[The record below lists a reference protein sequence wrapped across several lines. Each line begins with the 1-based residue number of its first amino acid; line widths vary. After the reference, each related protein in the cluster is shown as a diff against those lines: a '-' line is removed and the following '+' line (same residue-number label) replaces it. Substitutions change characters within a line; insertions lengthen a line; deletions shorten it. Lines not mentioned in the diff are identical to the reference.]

1 MAESPLALFFRV
13 MSESQQKTFWEH
25 LDDLR
30 GSVVRCVAVVVVFA
44 VVAFFFK
51 DCMFSIILAPKYD
64 DFVTYCFFNK
74 LFAGAFS
81 NFNVELI
88 NTGLAQQFLLHIKAA
103 FSFGVMCASPYVI
116 YVLFSFVSPALY
128 AHERRRARGVVVGGY
143 VMFVLGVL
151 LCYFLVFPFTFQ
163 FLGTYQVSGEVDN
176 LISIESYMDTL
187 IMLCLMMGI
196 VFELPVVAWIL
207 SKMGLIDASFL
218 RKYRRHAIVAILIVA
233 AVITPTAD
241 VFTLCLVSLPI
252 YLLYEVS
259 VLIVRR

>member
-1 MAESPLALFFRV
+1 
-13 MSESQQKTFWEH
+13 
-25 LDDLR
+25 
-30 GSVVRCVAVVVVFA
+30 
-44 VVAFFFK
+44 
-51 DCMFSIILAPKYD
+51 
-64 DFVTYCFFNK
+64 
-74 LFAGAFS
+74 
-81 NFNVELI
+81 
-88 NTGLAQQFLLHIKAA
+88 
-103 FSFGVMCASPYVI
+103 
-116 YVLFSFVSPALY
+116 
-128 AHERRRARGVVVGGY
+128 VVGGY

-218 RKYRRHAIVAILIVA
+218 RKYRRHAIVAILVVA

>member
-1 MAESPLALFFRV
+1 
-13 MSESQQKTFWEH
+13 
-25 LDDLR
+25 
-30 GSVVRCVAVVVVFA
+30 
-44 VVAFFFK
+44 
-51 DCMFSIILAPKYD
+51 
-64 DFVTYCFFNK
+64 
-74 LFAGAFS
+74 
-81 NFNVELI
+81 
-88 NTGLAQQFLLHIKAA
+88 
-103 FSFGVMCASPYVI
+103 
-116 YVLFSFVSPALY
+116 
-128 AHERRRARGVVVGGY
+128 VVGGY

-218 RKYRRHAIVAILIVA
+218 RKYRRLAIVAILVVA